1 MFLSK
6 LEDLPDEILIEIC
19 IYLNTIDIINAFGQL
34 NNRLERTIRQFR
46 CDINLQYLTLNQFQR
61 CCCHLLP
68 LNANYIVKL
77 TLNTWYSP
85 GEISLF
91 NKSIAKY
98 NSLHDFLPSLKQ
110 LWLINFSNQDVDIL
124 PKILSIEKVMIDID
138 AQISLLYSTKILLDR
153 YLFCTPN
160 KIKELRLYGAEE
172 GITLQHDVSVMM
184 CQWLEKLI
192 ISVATLDDFIL
203 ILRRAPNL
211 VKLHIE
217 INIFSLDSPK
227 QYATVDMMP
236 KYMKDF
242 HLWIKDKRL
251 LVFDDLYNILVNIP
265 TIERLSLEI
274 ETDDIQYSQGYRWKE
289 LLSNLP
295 KLSRL
300 DMGLKICIEPQSV
313 PIDVTSCL
321 ETFIQ
326 NDLDVCCYADTRV
339 LFIDTIPYDFDSIT
353 GIMTSPRASNAQA
366 TNMKLFNQRTRKVN
380 TLCFDGHH
388 ELTSINDW
396 LNVIQRF
403 PDIQVLDITSINLC
417 NQEECKF
424 LENYKQLRLPSL
436 SILRYIRSTKCKV
449 NLPFFMYLADNIILA
464 PRLRTL
470 TIMYGDLIYLCKR
483 LEIESFQ
490 RFKELCVYNNGADG
504 LIYLDDI
511 KLLLKFFPNLEYFW
525 LHVQSSR
532 TINRSIELVT
542 EQVLY
547 SLSNLNCFRVSCK
560 RNSLRLPSLNTNNAY
575 LTWIKRVCGVD
586 NQEQVHITIGKKE
599 LAIWK

>member
-19 IYLNTIDIINAFGQL
+19 IYLNAIDVINAFGQL
-34 NNRLERTIRQFR
+34 NSRLERTIRQFR
-46 CDINLQYLTLNQFQR
+46 CDINLQYLTLHQFQR
-61 CCCHLLP
+61 CCFHLLP
-68 LNANYIVKL
+68 LNAEYIVKL

-124 PKILSIEKVMIDID
+124 PKILSIEKFLIDID
-138 AQISLLYSTKILLDR
+138 AQIPLLHSTRILLDR

-160 KIKELRLYGAEE
+160 TIKELRLYGAEE
-172 GITLQHDVSVMM
+172 GMILQHDVAVMM
-184 CQWLEKLI
+184 CPGLEKLI

-203 ILRRAPNL
+203 ILRRTPNL

-217 INIFSLDSPK
+217 VNIFSDDSPK

-236 KYMKDF
+236 KYIKDF

-251 LVFDDLYNILVNIP
+251 LIFDDLYNILANMP
-265 TIERLSLEI
+265 TIECLSLEI
-274 ETDDIQYSQGYRWKE
+274 ETDDIQYSEGYRWKQ
-289 LLSNLP
+289 LLSSLP
-295 KLSRL
+295 KLYRL
-300 DMGLKICIEPQSV
+300 DMGLKIWIRGELV
-313 PIDVTSCL
+313 PIDVTTCL

-339 LFIDTIPYDFDSIT
+339 LFIDTIPYDFDCIT

-366 TNMKLFNQRTRKVN
+366 TDIKLFEQRTRKVN
-380 TLCFDGHH
+380 TLCFDGRH

-396 LNVIQRF
+396 LNVIKRF
-403 PDIQVLDITSINLC
+403 PDIQVLDITSINIC
-417 NQEECKF
+417 DQNDCEF
-424 LENYKQLRLPSL
+424 LKNYKQLRLPNL

-449 NLPFFMYLADNIILA
+449 NLPFFIFLANNTILA

-483 LEIESFQ
+483 LEIDSFP
-490 RFKELCVYNNGADG
+490 RFKELCVYNNPADG
-504 LIYLDDI
+504 IICLDDI
-511 KLLLKFFPNLEYFW
+511 KLLLKFFPNLEHFW

-532 TINRSIELVT
+532 TINRSIELIA
-542 EQVLY
+542 EYFLC
-547 SLSNLNCFRVSCK
+547 SLPNLISFRVSCK
-560 RNSLRLPSLNTNNAY
+560 KDSLRLPLFYNNNAY
-575 LTWIKRVCGVD
+575 LAWIKRVCRVD
-586 NQEQVHITIGKKE
+586 NHEQVHITVEKKE
-599 LAIWK
+599 LTIWK

>member
-19 IYLNTIDIINAFGQL
+19 IYLNAIDVINAFGQL

-46 CDINLQYLTLNQFQR
+46 SDINLQYLTLKQFQR
-61 CCCHLLP
+61 CCFHLLP
-68 LNANYIVKL
+68 YNAEYIVKL

-124 PKILSIEKVMIDID
+124 PKILSIERLMIDID
-138 AQISLLYSTKILLDR
+138 SQIPLLQSTRILLDQ
-153 YLFCTPN
+153 YLFCTSN
-160 KIKELRLYGAEE
+160 TIKELRLYGAEE
-172 GITLQHDVSVMM
+172 GIILQHDVAVMM

-192 ISVATLDDFIL
+192 ISVATLDDLIL

-217 INIFSLDSPK
+217 VNIFSVDVPK

-251 LVFDDLYNILVNIP
+251 LIFDDLYNILINMP

-274 ETDDIQYSQGYRWKE
+274 ETDDILYSQGYRWKE

-300 DMGLKICIEPQSV
+300 DMGLKIWIGWESV
-313 PIDVTSCL
+313 PIDVTPYL
-321 ETFIQ
+321 ETFIK
-326 NDLDVCCYADTRV
+326 NGIEVCCYADTRV
-339 LFIDTIPYDFDSIT
+339 LFIDTIPYDFDNTT
-353 GIMTSPRASNAQA
+353 GVMTSPRASDAKA
-366 TNMKLFNQRTRKVN
+366 TNMELFQQQARKVN
-380 TLCFDGHH
+380 TVCFDGRH

-396 LNVIQRF
+396 LNVIKRF
-403 PDIQVLDITSINLC
+403 PNIQVLDITSINVYD
-417 NQEECKF
+417 QTEDEF
-424 LENYKQLRLPSL
+424 LENNQQLRLSNL
-436 SILRYIRSTKCKV
+436 AILRYIRSTKCKV
-449 NLPFFMYLADNIILA
+449 NIPFFMYLANNTILA

-483 LEIESFQ
+483 LKIDSFP

-504 LIYLDDI
+504 LICLDDI
-511 KLLLKFFPNLEYFW
+511 KLLFKFFPNLEHFW
-525 LHVQSSR
+525 LHVQSNR
-532 TINRSIELVT
+532 TINRSTVLIT
-542 EQVLY
+542 EHFLC
-547 SLSNLNCFRVSCK
+547 SLPKLISFRLSCK
-560 RNSLRLPSLNTNNAY
+560 KGSLRLSSLYDNNTY

-586 NQEQVHITIGKKE
+586 NQEQIHTIIRKKE